1 VINCQ
6 VQGWRRWLL
15 NACALLTM
23 QFIASCALA
32 LDMSKPFSGEVALI
46 DRAGKE
52 LIIGN
57 VEFSGFRNGQSGFAV
72 NLESPRF
79 SDHFL
84 SMRPFRCLEGEQ
96 EWFCHM
102 TYTYKLRRIISKK
115 DLRDL
120 SYSLL
125 FIRKTPA
132 EFGIDAWNGLYYDL
146 TFNDDGSISGEL
158 LEGDLNVLA
167 SPPEKD
173 YSHPIEMD
181 NFIKANKKKRLYPN
195 LIIRPQS

>member
-1 VINCQ
+1 MNNCLPT
-6 VQGWRRWLL
+6 RRLL
-15 NACALLTM
+15 RAICTVMTLMLAAPLANAVDTSNAFT
-23 QFIASCALA
+23 
-32 LDMSKPFSGEVALI
+32 GEISLI
-46 DRAGKE
+46 DSAGKE
-52 LIIGN
+52 LVVGS
-57 VEFSGFRNGQSGFAV
+57 VEFSGFKDGKSGIAV

-79 SDHFL
+79 TDHFL
-84 SMRPFRCLEGEQ
+84 SMRPFKCLEGAK

-102 TYTYKLRRIISKK
+102 PYLYKLRRVITKD

-132 EFGIDAWNGLYYDL
+132 EFGIDAWNGLYYEL
-146 TFNDDGSISGEL
+146 KMNDDGSISGEL

-167 SPPEKD
+167 SPPEED
-173 YSHPIEMD
+173 YSYPIEMGD
-181 NFIKANKKKRLYPN
+181 FIKANKKKRLYPS

>member
-1 VINCQ
+1 MNNCLPT
-6 VQGWRRWLL
+6 RRLFRAICTVMTL
-15 NACALLTM
+15 MLASPLVNAVDT
-23 QFIASCALA
+23 
-32 LDMSKPFSGEVALI
+32 SKAFTGEISLI
-46 DRAGKE
+46 DSAGKA
-52 LIIGN
+52 LVVGS
-57 VEFSGFRNGQSGFAV
+57 VEFSGFKDGKSGIAV

-79 SDHFL
+79 TDHFL
-84 SMRPFRCLEGEQ
+84 SMRPFKCLEGAK

-102 TYTYKLRRIISKK
+102 PYLYKLRRVITKD

-132 EFGIDAWNGLYYDL
+132 EFGIDAWNGLYYEL
-146 TFNDDGSISGEL
+146 KMNDDGSISGEL

-167 SPPEKD
+167 SPPEED
-173 YSHPIEMD
+173 YSYPIGMGD
-181 NFIKANKKKRLYPN
+181 FIKANKKKRLYPS